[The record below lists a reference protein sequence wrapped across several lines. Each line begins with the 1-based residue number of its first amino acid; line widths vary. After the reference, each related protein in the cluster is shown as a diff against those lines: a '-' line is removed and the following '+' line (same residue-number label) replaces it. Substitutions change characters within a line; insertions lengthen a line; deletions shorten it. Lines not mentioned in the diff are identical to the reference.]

1 MAGSVRRAVAAWVLV
16 GVLSVAHEARS
27 QAPSAGVVENPCPP
41 PLERPG
47 ALNRDLEMMLD
58 PSKTSA
64 DPALSRPQDTQAY
77 YDELGRR
84 AASDWPNLCRYRDD
98 NLAVRGRAPHRPR
111 VVFIGDSI
119 TEFWSVADPL
129 FFDAD
134 VIDRGISGQTTSQML
149 VRFRADVVALRPAV
163 VHIMAGTNDIAGNS
177 GPMTLA
183 DIENNIMSMV
193 DIARANGIKVVLG
206 SVPPADAFSWRPGV
220 APAGTIRSLNDWLI
234 AYAEETGAT
243 YVDYYTPL
251 ATPSGALRSDF
262 SQDGVHPNR
271 AGYAVMEPLARKAVS
286 MALGIPVGRGR

>member
-1 MAGSVRRAVAAWVLV
+1 MTGSARAAVAAWALI
-16 GVLSVAHEARS
+16 GVLSVAPEARS
-27 QAPSAGVVENPCPP
+27 GTPSVGVVENPCPP
-41 PLERPG
+41 PLERPD
-47 ALNRDLEMMLD
+47 ALNSDLERMLD
-58 PSKTSA
+58 PSKASA
-64 DPALSRPQDTQAY
+64 DPALSVPQDTQAY

-98 NLAVRGRAPHRPR
+98 NLAVRSRTSGRPR

-119 TEFWSVADPL
+119 TEFWGAADPL

-177 GPMTLA
+177 GPTTLT
-183 DIENNIMSMV
+183 DVENNIMSMA

-206 SVPPADAFSWRPGV
+206 SVPPAATFSWRPDV
-220 APAGTIRSLNDWLI
+220 APAETIRSLNDWLKT
-234 AYAEETGAT
+234 YAGKTGAI
-243 YVDYYTPL
+243 YVEYYTPL
-251 ATPSGALRSDF
+251 ANPSGALRSDF

-286 MALGIPVGRGR
+286 LALGIPPGRGK